1 MQFMEARSRQFD
13 PRTIGVNS
21 RRGGDAWHRLLPWL
35 YCTVIGLVCVL
46 LAGLLWPQFETH
58 MAYQR
63 KKADRVAELAA
74 QEAYGRALEDELIR
88 LQHDPLYVE
97 RMARDIL
104 NVGKPGETIFRFQP
118 YSSIPPPPQSGP

>member
-1 MQFMEARSRQFD
+1 MEGRSRQFD
-13 PRTIGVNS
+13 PRAVGASS

-35 YCTVIGLVCVL
+35 YWTVILLVCVL
-46 LAGLLWPQFETH
+46 LGGLLSPQLETH
-58 MAYQR
+58 MDYQK

-74 QEAYGRALEDELIR
+74 QEAYGRALEDELMR

-104 NVGKPGETIFRFQP
+104 NVGRSGETIFRFQP
-118 YSSIPPPPQSGP
+118 YSSLPPPPPNPSR